1 MKHKTMVCDSAQQIK
16 EESVHSVHISVTDAR
31 TWHCGLLGLLAA
43 EPLRSLRAVAAQGG
57 ELALVQQLLHRPH
70 IALLAML
77 SSQGVSFDGL
87 AQRFFGLLFVHG
99 ILYLIAAKPFF
110 IRRGYIKPTH
120 T

>member
-1 MKHKTMVCDSAQQIK
+1 
-16 EESVHSVHISVTDAR
+16 
-31 TWHCGLLGLLAA
+31 
-43 EPLRSLRAVAAQGG
+43 
-57 ELALVQQLLHRPH
+57 
-70 IALLAML
+70 ML